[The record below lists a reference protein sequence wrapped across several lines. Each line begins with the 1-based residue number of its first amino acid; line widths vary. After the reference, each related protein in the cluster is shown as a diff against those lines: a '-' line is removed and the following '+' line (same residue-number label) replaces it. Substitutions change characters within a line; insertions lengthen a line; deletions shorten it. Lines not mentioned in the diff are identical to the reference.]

1 MLYNGQTNEYIVNLK
16 HTRVF
21 LVLQMMSKLYGQ
33 NS

>member
-21 LVLQMMSKLYGQ
+21 LVL
-33 NS
+33 